1 MSKDEIEKE
10 EMERATKLLNGA
22 IEALSW
28 WETQDYEA
36 QSREDMAIRYISK
49 ALKLLNTITEKK
61 EVRE

>member
-1 MSKDEIEKE
+1 MNEEKIEKAIE
-10 EMERATKLLNGA
+10 LLKGA
-22 IEALSW
+22 QEALSW

-61 EVRE
+61 EVKE